1 MPAQPKETL
10 EKILASLGFQTTVE
24 EHKLEEGVLLDV
36 KTDDAGR
43 LIGRQ
48 GQTLSDLQYITNR
61 LLFQQDATA
70 PKIMVDV
77 GGYRA
82 QAREA
87 LVKKAKDAAE
97 KVRRWGDTVELE
109 PMTAFD
115 RRVVH
120 QALKDDPD
128 VKPTVLRVTAR
139 TKKPSCSGQDTDNSL
154 VAVTPRRRKVN
165 APPSAHFIGRPR
177 LEFFQRAARAPPLPP
192 ATGRR
197 SHRPADFGFRVSIS
211 PLFKKRART
220 HCPRPRSFWDSCN
233 SSLRLLLVNDV
244 QLINRRNSAAG
255 LGCGAEVVV
264 FVIELEA
271 IVDGVGSQRHRHEAF
286 PTILHQ
292 RHGMQRLRFAV
303 GDDVRLNGFPTQ
315 RLLLGIKSDFNR
327 VKVVCIA
334 RLLQRRQAR
343 EHPGATGQQQHR

>member
-10 EKILASLGFQTTVE
+10 ETILTSLGFPTTVE

-70 PKIMVDV
+70 PKVMVDV

-87 LVKKAKDAAE
+87 LVKKARDAAE

-109 PMTAFD
+109 PMAAFD

-128 VKPTVLRVTAR
+128 VETHSVEVDGTD
-139 TKKPSCSGQDTDNSL
+139 KKAIL
-154 VAVTPRRRKVN
+154 L
-165 APPSAHFIGRPR
+165 RPR
-177 LEFFQRAARAPPLPP
+177 
-192 ATGRR
+192 
-197 SHRPADFGFRVSIS
+197 H
-211 PLFKKRART
+211 
-220 HCPRPRSFWDSCN
+220 
-233 SSLRLLLVNDV
+233 
-244 QLINRRNSAAG
+244 
-255 LGCGAEVVV
+255 
-264 FVIELEA
+264 
-271 IVDGVGSQRHRHEAF
+271 
-286 PTILHQ
+286 
-292 RHGMQRLRFAV
+292 
-303 GDDVRLNGFPTQ
+303 
-315 RLLLGIKSDFNR
+315 
-327 VKVVCIA
+327 
-334 RLLQRRQAR
+334 
-343 EHPGATGQQQHR
+343 